1 MRPLSRKVFSRWLDT
16 FPKKNP
22 VFNYQ
27 CVIYVRFC
35 RLVLG
40 ALQNCLQL
48 ISHDIFFMQKK
59 LVEVLTTH
67 YYLLHE
73 DGIHFTPL
81 AQVCSIIYFIHH
93 VSALVFSV
101 C

>member
-1 MRPLSRKVFSRWLDT
+1 MCD
-16 FPKKNP
+16 
-22 VFNYQ
+22 
-27 CVIYVRFC
+27 YVRFC

-59 LVEVLTTH
+59 LVEVVTTH

-73 DGIHFTPL
+73 DGTHFTPL
-81 AQVCSIIYFIHH
+81 AQVCSVISIIMCPLQSIGSQRLLRQDSLNWEREMIVNF
-93 VSALVFSV
+93 
-101 C
+101 